1 MGASPLPPP
10 PPPIHSVRY
19 LDEEKQQEEEEE
31 QKGEEDTGLK
41 GENLHLSSKFP
52 YLSQGFTKIFGKSLV
67 GDVSSNEILNN
78 KRLMQEIEDSERF
91 QEYIHHLQ
99 HKVDCKAQN
108 TKFYVMTPHP
118 YGLGSQ
124 IHISAMSLLEAMV
137 MNMTFIMPWTTRYVA
152 PSRCKSQTWECSFMK
167 ISKCT
172 LEDAFKA
179 KKSQPKACNSPAVT
193 SNAAK
198 FLENKCS
205 FIERRQRKKGAFNSE
220 WFGYRPIINTLLSTA
235 RINEGEGGVGGGGG
249 GRYGSLFVFREAV
262 RYIIRPN
269 PLMVNFT
276 NYVRTQ
282 IKDLPQDVDM
292 SQVMGV
298 HIRHGEDK
306 MKRPQY
312 TAKDFATMI
321 YQRLENEGRYRYVL
335 LASNSGKAYKDL
347 PKNLEDISRF
357 KGIDFGTPKVVSVP
371 GHFFSTIGTG
381 DKNQDPFSTLKNHDS
396 HSGHDEMMA
405 MIAQLYILTSCG
417 GFLGT
422 LHHNFGQMVW
432 ELMSASRYTTLVN
445 AHDMSG
451 GVWFSGWVASGF
463 PHGPLHFNPMGDTH
477 L

>member
-1 MGASPLPPP
+1 MQRNNALWAIAGLGVITLLFIEPLLSSLNNYSD
-10 PPPIHSVRY
+10 IFEGEKEKLGDDSSVFTIEDIKSMAPTLRTE
-19 LDEEKQQEEEEE
+19 LSGRRRQHEIDDTEEEEEE

-235 RINEGEGGVGGGGG
+235 RINEGEGGGGGGGG

-396 HSGHDEMMA
+396 
-405 MIAQLYILTSCG
+405 
-417 GFLGT
+417 
-422 LHHNFGQMVW
+422 
-432 ELMSASRYTTLVN
+432 R
-445 AHDMSG
+445 
-451 GVWFSGWVASGF
+451 
-463 PHGPLHFNPMGDTH
+463 
-477 L
+477 